1 MGNIHI
7 NRVINYFEER
17 IKQQNEKIFQLEK
30 NIEIVTSEL
39 KKIQHKVNNQD
50 SLSIKEIIIKDK
62 IIFLGKDYNRELYLN
77 ENNKLIQNPPTLW
90 F

>member
-1 MGNIHI
+1 MGNINI

-50 SLSIKEIIIKDK
+50 SLHLKEIMINDK
-62 IIFLGKDYNRELYLN
+62 IIFIGKEYNRELYLN
-77 ENNKLIQNPPTLW
+77 ENNKLVQNPPTLW

>member
-30 NIEIVTSEL
+30 NIEIVTNEL
-39 KKIQHKVNNQD
+39 KKMQHKVNNQD
-50 SLSIKEIIIKDK
+50 SLHLKEIIINDK
-62 IIFLGKDYNRELYLN
+62 IIFIGKEYNRELYLN
-77 ENNKLIQNPPTLW
+77 ENNKLVQDPPTLW

>member
-1 MGNIHI
+1 MGNLHI

-30 NIEIVTSEL
+30 NIEVVTNEL
-39 KKIQHKVNNQD
+39 KKIQHKVNHQG
-50 SLSIKEIIIKDK
+50 SLHLKEIKINDK
-62 IIFLGKDYNRELYLN
+62 ITFIGKEYNRELYLN
-77 ENNKLIQNPPTLW
+77 ENNKLVQNPPSLW

>member
-1 MGNIHI
+1 MGNINI

-39 KKIQHKVNNQD
+39 KKLQHKINNQD
-50 SLSIKEIIIKDK
+50 SLHLKEIIINDK
-62 IIFLGKDYNRELYLN
+62 IIFIGKEYNRELYLN
-77 ENNKLIQNPPTLW
+77 ENNKLVQNPPTLW

>member
-30 NIEIVTSEL
+30 NIEILTS
-39 KKIQHKVNNQD
+39 
-50 SLSIKEIIIKDK
+50 
-62 IIFLGKDYNRELYLN
+62 
-77 ENNKLIQNPPTLW
+77 
-90 F
+90 

>member
-7 NRVINYFEER
+7 KRVISYFEER
-17 IKQQNEKIFQLEK
+17 IKQQKEKIFQLEK

-50 SLSIKEIIIKDK
+50 SLHLKEIIIKDK

-77 ENNKLIQNPPTLW
+77 ENNKLVQNPPSLW

>member
-1 MGNIHI
+1 MGNINI

-39 KKIQHKVNNQD
+39 KKIQHKINNQD
-50 SLSIKEIIIKDK
+50 SLHLKEIIINDK
-62 IIFLGKDYNRELYLN
+62 IIFIGKEYNRELYLN
-77 ENNKLIQNPPTLW
+77 ENNKLVQNPPTLW